1 MRPIVHIAARRGA
14 STMLTMSDNLATRLG
29 STTTGQLLVR
39 SGIEI
44 ERILNTMVEDAVAVT
59 AKLPNVMFLSRLL
72 AFDAPHQQLTL
83 AFSDHKPGNS
93 ALLSARSVTFTCN
106 QRGAQ
111 YAFACSKP
119 HQVMQ
124 AGQPAI
130 RMASPPIVLAMQ
142 HNHRGQAAR
151 LPSEPDVRCELW
163 LGVIS
168 FDARLVDMSLDGRAF
183 LVGDDAIPV
192 CAGTRLQGVR
202 VSDGGRPLVVDVLVD
217 QVGPAALKNGKR
229 GTRIGCRIVAGRE
242 QLEKI
247 IRLFVIEM

>member
-1 MRPIVHIAARRGA
+1 MRAIVHSRPRRGA
-14 STMLTMSDNLATRLG
+14 SSMLTMSDNLATRLG

-44 ERILNTMVEDAVAVT
+44 ERILNTMVEDAVAVA

-72 AFDAPHQQLTL
+72 SFDAPHRQLTL
-83 AFSDHKPGNS
+83 AFCDHKPGNS
-93 ALLSARSVTFTCN
+93 ALLSARSVTFMCN

-111 YAFACSKP
+111 YAFACTRP
-119 HQVMQ
+119 HQVVH

-130 RMASPPIVLAMQ
+130 GMTAPPIVLAMQ
-142 HNHRGQAAR
+142 HNHRGHATR

-163 LGVIS
+163 MGVIS
-168 FDARLVDMSLDGRAF
+168 FEVRLVDMSLDGRAF

-192 CAGTRLQGVR
+192 CAGTRLQRVR
-202 VSDGGRPLVVDVLVD
+202 ISDGGRPLVVDVLVD
-217 QVGPAALKNGKR
+217 QVGQAALQNGKR
-229 GTRIGCRIVAGRE
+229 GTRIGCRILADRE